1 MAQLTCGAHVAAIGG
16 GPLHP
21 LHDAHLGR
29 AEVAVVHGD
38 AALGPGLPVAT
49 DVTHGRRHA
58 AAADDERGV
67 VRNYKIYRN

>member
-1 MAQLTCGAHVAAIGG
+1 MAQLTCGTHVAAIGG

-21 LHDAHLGR
+21 LHDADLGR
-29 AEVAVVHGD
+29 AVVSVVHGD

-58 AAADDERGV
+58 ADEEEV
-67 VRNYKIYRN
+67 VRNYKGYRN